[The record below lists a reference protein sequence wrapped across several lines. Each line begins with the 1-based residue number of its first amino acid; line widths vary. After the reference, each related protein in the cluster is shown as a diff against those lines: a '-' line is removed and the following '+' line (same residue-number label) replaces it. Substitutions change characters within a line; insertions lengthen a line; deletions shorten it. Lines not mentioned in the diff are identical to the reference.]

1 MNRVMDCYDSPGDT
15 WLHATQVISDSS
27 NLIVSLCRLSHW
39 IYSNILLSS
48 HWLANHMSC
57 RKGNMLGVKKK
68 MEIFWSL
75 LIMNFVHNSHLT
87 NYTKQRLWLSCG
99 MIWVRANDSYYE
111 DMACAT
117 ASQLIKL
124 ICQDSAVHTISDRL
138 VSWLCVRVCESARP
152 IYLCHRNKNDKKKN
166 AFICTVIQAG
176 AKNSIVF
183 WSQHG

>member
-1 MNRVMDCYDSPGDT
+1 MNRVMDCFDSPGDT

-27 NLIVSLCRLSHW
+27 NLIVSLCRLSNW

-99 MIWVRANDSYYE
+99 MIWVRANDSY
-111 DMACAT
+111 MRIWRARPCRNLSNSFVKIRPCTQSAT
-117 ASQLIKL
+117 VW
-124 ICQDSAVHTISDRL
+124 CHGYV
-138 VSWLCVRVCESARP
+138 CEFVRVHGPSICV
-152 IYLCHRNKNDKKKN
+152 IGTKMIKKKKR
-166 AFICTVIQAG
+166 IHLYCDSG
-176 AKNSIVF
+176 WGEK
-183 WSQHG
+183 